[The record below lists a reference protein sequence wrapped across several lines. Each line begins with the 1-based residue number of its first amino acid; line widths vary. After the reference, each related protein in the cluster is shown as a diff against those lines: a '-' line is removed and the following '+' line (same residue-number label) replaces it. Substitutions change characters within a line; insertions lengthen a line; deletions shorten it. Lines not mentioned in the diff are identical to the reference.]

1 MRDITTQ
8 EWPEL
13 MKSANDNDQTVIAL
27 FTAPWCP
34 HCRRL
39 GPVADKVANEAP
51 HEVVFVKVDTDGNP
65 ALAQEWGIQG
75 IPAMVRI
82 EKGEE
87 IGRLIGNRP
96 ESDIKQFAYSH

>member
-1 MRDITTQ
+1 MREITTQ

-13 MKSANDNDQTVIAL
+13 MKSADDQDQTVIAL

-39 GPVADKVANEAP
+39 GPVADKVADEAP
-51 HEVVFVKVDTDGNP
+51 QEVLFVKVDTDGNP
-65 ALAQEWGIQG
+65 DLVEKWGIQG

-96 ESDIKQFAYSH
+96 ESDIKHFAYPQ